1 MQSSSNWLQKCS
13 PKSGCEF
20 FIGFNHFGVHLFL
33 MSSGRRRLPQFWIT
47 NCGGSIVG
55 IKFQASASSV
65 NGCLRCFRCPN
76 RQTKSDADWSLLV
89 LVSAKKMSYGI
100 CRKLTDHRKRLCS
113 ETGEHYQRQMDQTGS
128 HNSRQRRRSCY
139 FTAHGFAN
147 WNALRGTPSICD
159 SVYRRQ
165 SVLASNSLPTAS
177 HQRACDRS
185 LLFRHWDQQRNQG
198 QIAVSSRPFP
208 LLCLE

>member
-1 MQSSSNWLQKCS
+1 
-13 PKSGCEF
+13 
-20 FIGFNHFGVHLFL
+20 

-55 IKFQASASSV
+55 IKFQAFASSA
-65 NGCLRCFRCPN
+65 NDYLRCFHCPSH
-76 RQTKSDADWSLLV
+76 QTMSDANWSLLA
-89 LVSAKKMSYGI
+89 LLSAKRMSYGI
-100 CRKLTDHRKRLCS
+100 YRKLKDHRKRLYS
-113 ETGEHYQRQMDQTGS
+113 GTGEHYQQQMDQVDS
-128 HNSRQRRRSCY
+128 RNSRQKRRSCY